1 MQFMT
6 QTMENTINI
15 DLKDFLNPT
24 GKGNKSDL
32 VVQMCK
38 YLS

>member
-6 QTMENTINI
+6 QKIENTINI
-15 DLKDFLNPT
+15 DFNDFLIPT
-24 GKGNKSDL
+24 GKGNKSAM